1 MVEQGDG
8 EVVGGVMNYS
18 WAVPAIISVV
28 AFAWVALWPSRGDYF
43 RGIEKVVFYPL
54 AAIVSLLAWLLWALL

>member
-1 MVEQGDG
+1 
-8 EVVGGVMNYS
+8 MNYS

-28 AFAWVALWPSRGDYF
+28 AFAWVALRPSRGDYF

-54 AAIVSLLAWLLWALL
+54 AALMSFLAWLLWALL